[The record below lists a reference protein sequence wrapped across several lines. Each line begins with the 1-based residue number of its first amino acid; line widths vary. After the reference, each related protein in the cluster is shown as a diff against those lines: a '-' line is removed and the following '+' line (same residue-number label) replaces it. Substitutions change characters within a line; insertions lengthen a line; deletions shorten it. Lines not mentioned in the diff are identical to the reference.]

1 MVRSVPLS
9 LLALLVREVKG
20 SNQLQK
26 NQNLEIESVRIDR
39 WLWSVRVFKTR
50 SQAAT
55 ACRNGRVR
63 MLGVPVKASKLLR
76 VGDQLE
82 VKKGKSL
89 IRVTASALIE
99 KRIGPKQV
107 SRFKEEYILEEEQVV
122 RTAKVVKSSAQGR
135 PTKKQRRVM
144 ESFLNEVERNA
155 QL

>member
-1 MVRSVPLS
+1 MRSVPLS
-9 LLALLVREVKG
+9 LLASLVREVKG

-26 NQNLEIESVRIDR
+26 NQNLGIESVRIDR
-39 WLWSVRVFKTR
+39 WLWSVRVFRTR

-135 PTKKQRRVM
+135 PTKKQRRDM

>member
-1 MVRSVPLS
+1 MRSVPLS
-9 LLALLVREVKG
+9 LLASLVREVKG

-26 NQNLEIESVRIDR
+26 NQNLGIESVRIDR

-135 PTKKQRRVM
+135 PTKKQRRDM
-144 ESFLNEVERNA
+144 ESVLAEVERNA

>member
-1 MVRSVPLS
+1 MRSVPLS
-9 LLALLVREVKG
+9 LLASLVREVKG

-26 NQNLEIESVRIDR
+26 NQNLGIESVRIDR

-76 VGDQLE
+76 VGDLFE

-135 PTKKQRRVM
+135 PTKKQRRDM